1 MNDWCM
7 TTWIGVFFC
16 SQQKMQLN
24 QVSQV
29 LHTRRR
35 LSVVLLSSLVLVSL
49 SRSGVHCFF
58 AVLWT
63 AMPSH
68 RGALRLQPGYLNGNC
83 FQLPHLSTQLIYL
96 PWNGSDSLVPGIT
109 QWFWQ
114 RMISTPFP
122 TVSMPTCFLPA
133 DAKTSTIKGAR
144 SDNVCHWLCG
154 RSLCFALFICPV
166 ARRM

>member
-1 MNDWCM
+1 M
-7 TTWIGVFFC
+7 
-16 SQQKMQLN
+16 

-122 TVSMPTCFLPA
+122 TVSMPTCILPA